1 MAVELLEHAYLTD
14 LVNLIHAEKSDANH
28 LCVGRALP
36 TFCRT
41 VSSSSPPRMFR
52 LECSDISTLQ
62 KRCLR
67 PSCQVFDI
75 LGDRI
80 SCSLSRHCVSITY
93 FPSRERERE
102 IEQCKSPAGWKS
114 RKTTSVQHL
123 QANESQPGFLVV
135 VALCSPSAA
144 LKRLRERE
152 TGKTLHEF
160 SDGYFFRS
168 RPEYQGEL

>member
-80 SCSLSRHCVSITY
+80 SCSLSASCVDHLLSIE
-93 FPSRERERE
+93 RERERSSNANHRQVGKVE
-102 IEQCKSPAGWKS
+102 RPRLFNICKQTKVN
-114 RKTTSVQHL
+114 RVFLLLLLFVLL
-123 QANESQPGFLVV
+123 Q
-135 VALCSPSAA
+135 
-144 LKRLRERE
+144 RR
-152 TGKTLHEF
+152 
-160 SDGYFFRS
+160 
-168 RPEYQGEL
+168 